1 MARKI
6 TIRDVS
12 KHAGVG
18 LGTVSRFVSGRGYV
32 KQETGEKIR
41 ASIEELGF
49 MPSFH
54 AMAMRGTVGTS
65 VSVIVPDISNALS
78 SFVVKTLGDE
88 LRQHDVKM
96 FFASPSGRPEVEAE
110 IVQNF
115 ISRAVDGMFLMPSDE
130 DNEATANLLQLQN
143 FPKIILERDFMHGL
157 PSVSHVLTDHATG
170 IFEAV
175 AYLNVTNHTSAA
187 LFCPEKGRPGR
198 DRGRAFTDAMNS
210 YNMQATV
217 LVGSMDGDW
226 VHDEIIRMSCAN
238 ALPEALIVGH
248 NRYLA
253 PLITALRKRGHI
265 IGRDVSLI
273 THDRVDLGELHFPP
287 IATIER
293 DIALIGKLA
302 CRCYL
307 DMRDNGDEGRR
318 EVIPTTFRPTSS
330 IVKRL

>member
-41 ASIEELGF
+41 AAIEELGF
-49 MPSFH
+49 TPSFH
-54 AMAMRGTVGTS
+54 ATAMRGTVGTS

-88 LRQHDVKM
+88 LRQHDIKM

-130 DNEATANLLQLQN
+130 DNVATTNLLQLQN
-143 FPKIILERDFMHGL
+143 FPKIILERDFMHGV
-157 PSVSHVLTDHATG
+157 PGVSHVLTDHASG
-170 IFEAV
+170 VVEAV
-175 AYLNVTNHTSAA
+175 AYLKSTNHTSAA
-187 LFCPEKGRPGR
+187 LFCPQTGRPGR
-198 DRGRAFTDAMNS
+198 DRGRAFTDAMNCH
-210 YNMQATV
+210 NMQATV
-217 LVGSMDGDW
+217 LMGSMEGDW
-226 VHDEIIRMSCAN
+226 VHDEIVCMSCAN

-253 PLITALRKRGHI
+253 PLITALRKCGHV
-265 IGRDVSLI
+265 IGQDVSLI

-293 DIALIGKLA
+293 DVALIGKLA

-307 DMRDNGDEGRR
+307 DMRDNGEEGRR
-318 EVIPTTFRPTSS
+318 EVIPTTFRPTLS
-330 IVKRL
+330 IVKR